1 MARSSADFLELLRK
15 HIREVRI
22 DSGHSQVE
30 FAEKVEGLHQSA
42 IARLETGRS
51 ENVGIRTVY
60 EIAQACGM
68 SLSEI
73 ISKAEGVSEKKSSG
87 DSWSKIN
94 DEVSLL
100 SPGKRKWLAKIVK
113 DILKDSTDN

>member
-1 MARSSADFLELLRK
+1 MARSSEEFFESLRK
-15 HIREVRI
+15 HIREVRV
-22 DSGHSQVE
+22 DSGHSQVD

-42 IARLETGRS
+42 IARLESGRS
-51 ENVGIRTVY
+51 ENVGIRTLY
-60 EIAQACGM
+60 DIAQASGLP
-68 SLSEI
+68 LSEI
-73 ISKAEGVSEKKSSG
+73 ISKAEGISEKKSSG

-113 DILKDSTDN
+113 DILRDNTDN

>member
-1 MARSSADFLELLRK
+1 MPRSSAEFLESLRK
-15 HIREVRI
+15 HIREVRV

-30 FAEKVEGLHQSA
+30 FAERVEGLHQSA

-51 ENVGIRTVY
+51 ENVGIRTLY
-60 EIAQACGM
+60 EIAKACGI

-73 ISKAEGVSEKKSSG
+73 ISKAEGASEKKTSG
-87 DSWSKIN
+87 DTWSKIN
-94 DEVSLL
+94 DEVNLL
-100 SPGKRKWLAKIVK
+100 SPGRRKWLAKIVK